1 MAFWWVNHK
10 QTYRQETDGGYVWSP
25 KAKANGARNVSYDNL
40 TVCERG
46 DVVFSYAYGRISQ
59 IGLVETA
66 AVTAAKPPEFGAVG
80 GYWEPEGWLVRVNL
94 QPLRQA
100 LVPQTFFELLQPLL
114 PERHSP
120 INTSTG
126 RGNQGVYLAGLGEA
140 LGQLLLKLI
149 EEHADAAVRVHLVVL
164 AEEGDAAAAL
174 LDDMQRLRDVP
185 SSTER
190 DALTKARLGQGL
202 FRHRVAELEPTCR
215 MTGLARLR
223 QPGASERRQWPAA
236 LPPCGQTVR
245 SPLDQLRCRRGVDLR
260 ARRRTRGVAVL
271 GDRGGEPDPALQ
283 PGAGAVSEYPPG
295 GAALLT
301 DQWHERS
308 SRRHLVSPV
317 RLSQQARLI
326 WSRSPN
332 ATLCPRPCLRIWL
345 RTSREYL
352 ELKQLGGQV
361 EATVVTGKEDW
372 LFSLV
377 MQFMSGGQLQAVETP
392 KDKHVGK
399 SPS

>member
-1 MAFWWVNHK
+1 MAPGHQSIERALGARARGGDCSPGLQQVKPQPPLMAYWWVNHK

-80 GYWEPEGWLVRVNL
+80 GYWEPEGWLVRVNW

-215 MTGLARLR
+215 VTGLARQQFLVASHIKPWR
-223 QPGASERRQWPAA
+223 DCDNQERLSGANGLLLSPHVDKLFDRHWISFDAGGELICEHDAA
-236 LPPCGQTVR
+236 R
-245 SPLDQLRCRRGVDLR
+245 EALRCWGI
-260 ARRRTRGVAVL
+260 
-271 GDRGGEPDPALQ
+271 E
-283 PGAGAVSEYPPG
+283 GAN
-295 GAALLT
+295 
-301 DQWHERS
+301 
-308 SRRHLVSPV
+308 
-317 RLSQQARLI
+317 LI
-326 WSRSPN
+326 
-332 ATLCPRPCLRIWL
+332 RPF
-345 RTSREYL
+345 SREQ
-352 ELKQLGGQV
+352 E
-361 EATVVTGKEDW
+361 
-372 LFSLV
+372 
-377 MQFMSGGQLQAVETP
+377 QFLSTHREVLRC
-392 KDKHVGK
+392 
-399 SPS
+399 